1 MLTSIFQTIC
11 GTRSY
16 MAPEIITRIS
26 TDDPYTNLVDSWS
39 VGAIVFSMYAC
50 LFSFFIYPT
59 RNVTRFT
66 METPFPKVATLEVK
80 HLVSN
85 QLLDWVHLDNKEGIS
100 ENGEPTFLP
109 IYILR

>member
-1 MLTSIFQTIC
+1 
-11 GTRSY
+11 
-16 MAPEIITRIS
+16 
-26 TDDPYTNLVDSWS
+26 
-39 VGAIVFSMYAC
+39 
-50 LFSFFIYPT
+50 
-59 RNVTRFT
+59 